1 MSLKGS
7 GSCGMGKVTKM
18 PYGGVLGR
26 FWGRK
31 TEKLDSSHQ
40 NMGAFGRPYR
50 VILMSWSTGVT

>member
-40 NMGAFGRPYR
+40 NMGALKLLSLQ
-50 VILMSWSTGVT
+50 I